1 MKNERWQ
8 FRLNKAIGGLVLL
21 GARRDGR
28 GLWHHPR
35 ELPEY
40 VRFYLLADMRGIMAS
55 DVTLAMVKKDKAI
68 RAQKPYRAGVVD
80 FQGVLTVDVPP
91 HVQEERR
98 AERRM
103 ANWKARGIKG
113 IYNLR
118 DLHNHVGSMSDDS
131 TDEACKAGIARRLY
145 KDTACGIGFSCTERG
160 VSVAGYCEGTDA
172 ECDPHELLFPFKP
185 EEFDAAVQE
194 ADADGC
200 ALWDDTHG
208 CDECGLDGAINA
220 DCEACGGEGQI
231 L

>member
-8 FRLNKAIGGLVLL
+8 FRINAAITGMVLI
-21 GARRDGR
+21 GARRGQR
-28 GLWHHPR
+28 GPWLGPR
-35 ELPEY
+35 DVPS
-40 VRFYLLADMRGIMAS
+40 VCFYLCADERGRIQQ
-55 DVTLAMVKKDKAI
+55 DVTLDVIKSDKAI
-68 RAQKPYRAGVVD
+68 KAQRIRPGGLL
-80 FQGVLTVDVPP
+80 FQGILSLEPSVAE
-91 HVQEERR
+91 QEAARASRR
-98 AERRM
+98 L

-118 DLHNHVGSMSDDS
+118 DLHKHVGSMSDDS

-160 VSVAGYCEGTDA
+160 VTVAGYCEGTDA
-172 ECDPHELLFPFKP
+172 ECAPHVLLFPFKP

-220 DCEACGGEGQI
+220 DCEECGGEGRI